1 MIAQSKKSN
10 KTPYKIL
17 FACALG
23 LICLS
28 IGFAAFQKSPWVVP
42 LAAKDLKNPL
52 APSQVN
58 LTVARQIYDARCV
71 NCHGDTGKGD
81 GSEAMMYDPQPAD
94 LSDAEKMSKVTDGEI
109 YYQITEGR
117 KPMPSFKNRLSESER
132 WQLVVLVRSFAG
144 NSGTPAPGN
153 EPKPKPDAPKASA
166 PRR

>member
-1 MIAQSKKSN
+1 MRKV
-10 KTPYKIL
+10 L
-17 FACALG
+17 LACTLA

-28 IGFAAFQKSPWVVP
+28 IGFAAFQRTPWVVP

-52 APSQVN
+52 TLSQVN
-58 LTVARQIYDARCV
+58 PTAARQIYDARCV

-81 GSEAMMYDPQPAD
+81 GSEAMMYDPPPAD
-94 LSDAEKMSKVTDGEI
+94 LTDAAKMSKVTDGEI

-117 KPMPSFKNRLSESER
+117 KPMPAFKNRLTEGER

-144 NSGTPAPGN
+144 NPGTPPTGN
-153 EPKPKPDAPKASA
+153 QHKPPETPKALA